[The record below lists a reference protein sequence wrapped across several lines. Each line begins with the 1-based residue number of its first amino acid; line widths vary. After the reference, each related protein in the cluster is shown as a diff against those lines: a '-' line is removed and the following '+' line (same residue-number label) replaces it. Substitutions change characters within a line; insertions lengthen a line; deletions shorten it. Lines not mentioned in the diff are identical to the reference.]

1 MAKQKTKVFFDS
13 RGPSG
18 NIYHILGEVSKA
30 LRKERRIVEFNKL
43 RDKVF
48 ESKSYAEALA
58 IIREHVELID
68 KSEVD

>member
-1 MAKQKTKVFFDS
+1 MAKEKTKVYFDS

-30 LRKERRIVEFNKL
+30 LRKERRITEFNEL

-48 ESKSYAEALA
+48 SSASYEDALA
-58 IIREHVELID
+58 VIREHVDLID
-68 KSEVD
+68 KSGGK

>member
-1 MAKQKTKVFFDS
+1 MAKQKTKVFFDI

-30 LRKERRIVEFNKL
+30 LRKERRITEFNEL
-43 RDKVF
+43 RNKVF
-48 ESKSYAEALA
+48 QSKSYAEALA
-58 IIREHVELID
+58 EIREHVELID